1 MHITNLG
8 FPNVYQ
14 SLIKV
19 TVEKF
24 WRGEATEADV
34 RKALADV
41 QAYNHAAQEGL
52 DLIPVG
58 EIDLYD
64 RMLATSVR
72 FGIVPARFGTPAD
85 AIKSIATYLSIPRGA
100 QDKPSSA
107 QGSGGAKQASPM
119 VKWFNTNYH
128 VVQPEI
134 ERDPTWQKD
143 APLPDLSDP
152 RHILPLIGP
161 WTLLS
166 YSINTTTRSIPE
178 LFAILAGEYQKFINT
193 LPEHTTVQL
202 EEPSFLTKGIPQGY
216 EEFLKGIK
224 RQVHLHV
231 YFGAINDFADKLFKF
246 PVAGI
251 GLDFFDGPENLSLLA
266 RFPKDKV
273 LIAGIINGRNV
284 WPVSARTEKLLAEVQ
299 KAIPDDRLYISPSC
313 SLLHVPLSAKSE
325 KGNFSFAEEKI
336 AELKA
341 IKDGTAKYAPFTH
354 QNTVLP
360 KERFERKRKTFWVS
374 DIAYPTTT
382 IGSFPQTAD
391 VRKARS
397 DWRRGMITDADY
409 ESYMQKLTKE
419 CVERQEKLGL
429 DLLVHGEFERNDM
442 VQYFA
447 ENFSGFTVIKAP
459 VQSYGTRHVR
469 PPVITGPVSRPHPFT
484 VKWSTFAQ
492 SCVSSS
498 EGGSASG
505 GKKPVKG
512 MLTGPVTIVKWAFP
526 REDMEQE
533 AHFYEVARALAEEVR
548 DLAKAGINHIQID
561 EPALRE
567 ALPINPARHS
577 HYLHHAVNAF
587 RLVYS
592 AMPDEVVIHTHMC
605 FSEFNDILGAIK
617 EMGADV
623 LLIEDSKAKGK
634 VAASIRDSGFP
645 ASIGL
650 GVYDVHSP
658 RLPTVEEMLV
668 IPRSLDMDP
677 HKVWINPD
685 CGLKTRG
692 DEAWAQLELM
702 MEAVKILR
710 KGVAEKK

>member
-1 MHITNLG
+1 MRTTNLG

-24 WRGEATEADV
+24 WRGEAIEEDV
-34 RKALADV
+34 RKAYAEV
-41 QAYNHAAQEGL
+41 QKYNRAAQDDL

-64 RMLATSVR
+64 RLLATAVR
-72 FGIVPARFGTPAD
+72 FGIVPSRFGRPED
-85 AIKSIATYLSIPRGA
+85 ALRSLSVYLSIPRGA
-100 QDKPSSA
+100 GDKP
-107 QGSGGAKQASPM
+107 ASPM

-134 ERDPTWQKD
+134 EKDPSWQKE

-152 RHILPLIGP
+152 RHILALIGP

-166 YSINTTTRSIPE
+166 YSINSTSRSIPE
-178 LFAILAGEYQKFINT
+178 LFAILASEYQAFINS
-193 LPEHTTVQL
+193 LPAHTKIQL
-202 EEPSFLTKGIPQGY
+202 EEPSFLTHGIPEGY
-216 EEFLKGIK
+216 EDFLAGVK
-224 RQVHLHV
+224 REAHLHV
-231 YFGAINDFADKLFKF
+231 YFGAVNDFADRLFSML
-246 PVAGI
+246 VAGI
-251 GLDFFDGPENLSLLA
+251 GLDFIDGPENLSLLSS
-266 RFPKDKV
+266 FPRDKI
-273 LIAGIINGRNV
+273 LIAGVINGRNV
-284 WPVSARTEKLLAEVQ
+284 WPVSTRTEKILGKIRET
-299 KAIPDDRLYISPSC
+299 ISDDRLYISPSC
-313 SLLHVPLSAKSE
+313 SLLHAPLSAKGE
-325 KGNFSFAEEKI
+325 KMPFSFAEEKI

-341 IKDGTAKYAPFTH
+341 VKAGNAAYAPFTP
-354 QNTVLP
+354 QNTALP
-360 KERFERKRKTFWVS
+360 EERFERRRKTYWVS

-397 DWRRGMITDADY
+397 DWRAGKITDADY
-409 ESYMQKLTKE
+409 ERYMHGLTKE
-419 CVERQEKLGL
+419 CVEKQEKLGL

-447 ENFSGFTVIKAP
+447 ENFSGFTVIKGP

-469 PPVITGPVSRPHPFT
+469 PPVITGPVSRPRPFT
-484 VKWSTFAQ
+484 VPWSTYAQ
-492 SCVSSS
+492 SCASSG
-498 EGGSASG
+498 GGSASG

-512 MLTGPVTIVKWAFP
+512 MLTGPVTIVKWSYP
-526 REDMEQE
+526 REDMEPE
-533 AHFYEVARALAEEVR
+533 AHYYEVARALAEEVR
-548 DLAKAGINHIQID
+548 DLAEAGITHIQID

-567 ALPINPARHS
+567 ALPLNRKLHAR
-577 HYLHHAVNAF
+577 YLHHAVNSF
-587 RLVYS
+587 RLVYAS
-592 AMPDEVVIHTHMC
+592 VPDEVVIHTHMC
-605 FSEFNDILGAIK
+605 FSEFNDILNAIK
-617 EMGADV
+617 DMGADV
-623 LLIEDSKAKGK
+623 LLIEDSKSKGK

-668 IPRSLDMDP
+668 IPESLDMDP
-677 HKVWINPD
+677 RRIWINPD

-692 DEAWAQLELM
+692 EEAFAQLERM
-702 MEAVKILR
+702 MEAVRILR
-710 KGVAEKK
+710 KGVADKK

>member
-1 MHITNLG
+1 MKITNLG

-14 SLIKV
+14 SLIKI

-24 WRGEATEADV
+24 WKGEATEADV

-41 QAYNHAAQEGL
+41 QAYNRAAQDGL

-58 EIDLYD
+58 ETDLYD

-85 AIKSIATYLSIPRGA
+85 VIKSLATYLSIPRGIK
-100 QDKPSSA
+100 D
-107 QGSGGAKQASPM
+107 KQASPM

-134 ERDPTWQKD
+134 ERDPEWQKD
-143 APLPDLSDP
+143 APLPDLSQP

-161 WTLLS
+161 WTLLA
-166 YSINTTTRSIPE
+166 YSINTTSRSILE
-178 LFAILAGEYQKFINT
+178 LFSILSKEYQKFINS
-193 LPEHTTVQL
+193 LPEHTKIQL

-216 EEFLKGIK
+216 EDFLKGVK

-231 YFGAINDFADKLFKF
+231 YFGAVNDFAERLFSL

-266 RFPKDKV
+266 RFPKDKT

-284 WPVSARTEKLLAEVQ
+284 WPVSARTEKLLADVR
-299 KAIPDDRLYISPSC
+299 KSIPEERLYISPSC
-313 SLLHVPLSAKSE
+313 SLLHVPLSAKGE
-325 KGNFSFAEEKI
+325 KGAFSFAEEKI

-341 IKDGTAKYAPFTH
+341 IQAGKAKYAPFTQ
-354 QNTVLP
+354 QNPALP
-360 KERFERKRKTFWVS
+360 KERFERKRKTYWVS

-382 IGSFPQTAD
+382 IGSFPQTTD

-397 DWRRGMITDADY
+397 DWRAGKITDADY
-409 ESYMQKLTKE
+409 ESYMKKLTKE
-419 CVERQEKLGL
+419 CVLRQEKLGL

-447 ENFSGFTVIKAP
+447 ENFSGFTVIKGP

-469 PPVITGPVSRPHPFT
+469 PPVITGTVSRPRPFT
-484 VKWSTFAQ
+484 VPWSTYAQ
-492 SCVSSS
+492 SCVSSQ
-498 EGGSASG
+498 GGSASG
-505 GKKPVKG
+505 RKPVKG

-548 DLAKAGINHIQID
+548 DLASAGINHIQID

-567 ALPINPARHS
+567 ALPINPARHA
-577 HYLHHAVNAF
+577 HYLRHSVNAF
-587 RLVYS
+587 RLVYA

-605 FSEFNDILGAIK
+605 FSEFNDILNAIK
-617 EMGADV
+617 DMGADV
-623 LLIEDSKAKGK
+623 LLIEDSKSKGK

-658 RLPTVEEMLV
+658 RLPTVEEMLA

-677 HKVWINPD
+677 HRVWINPD

-692 DEAWAQLELM
+692 EEAWAQLERM

-710 KGVAEKK
+710 KGVADKK